1 MPPET
6 NRGQVVW
13 LTGPP
18 AAGKTTLARLL
29 EQDLRARGQ
38 RVEVLDGDEVRATT
52 SRDLGF
58 SRRDRDENVRRV
70 AEVAAAHSR
79 AGALVIV
86 ALVSPYAAGRRR
98 ARRRIGDRFLEVHVR
113 ASLDTRLRRDP
124 KGQYARALAGE
135 LPAFTGLTAPYEAP
149 TAPELVIDTD
159 RETPRRSA
167 RRLVSLISPAPS
179 CGVPG
184 RRRPERSLP

>member
-1 MPPET
+1 
-6 NRGQVVW
+6 VIW

-18 AAGKTTLARLL
+18 AAGKTTLAHLL
-29 EQDLRARGQ
+29 ERELKAQGR
-38 RVEVLDGDEVRATT
+38 RVEVLDGDEVRATM

-70 AEVAAAHSR
+70 AEAAAAHSG

-86 ALVSPYAAGRRR
+86 ALVSPYAAARRQ
-98 ARRRIGDRFLEVHVR
+98 ARRRIGDGFLEVHVR
-113 ASLDTRLRRDP
+113 ASLRARLRRDP
-124 KGQYARALAGE
+124 KGQYAQALAGE
-135 LPAFTGLTAPYEAP
+135 LPEFTGLTAAYEPP

-167 RRLVSLISPAPS
+167 RRLLSLISPSPS
-179 CGVPG
+179 YEEQGP
-184 RRRPERSLP
+184 RRREGSHP

>member
-1 MPPET
+1 
-6 NRGQVVW
+6 VIW

-29 EQDLRARGQ
+29 EHELKTAGR
-38 RVEVLDGDEVRATT
+38 RVEVLDGDEVRATM

-70 AEVAAAHSR
+70 AEAAAAHSR
-79 AGALVIV
+79 AGAVVIV
-86 ALVSPYAAGRRR
+86 ALVSPHAAARRR
-98 ARRRIGDRFLEVHVR
+98 ARRRVGDGFLEVHVR
-113 ASLDTRLRRDP
+113 ASLKARLRRDP

-135 LPAFTGLTAPYEAP
+135 LPAFTGLTAAYEPPA
-149 TAPELVIDTD
+149 APELVIDTD

-167 RRLVSLISPAPS
+167 RRLRSMIGAGPPSPSPS
-179 CGVPG
+179 YGDQG
-184 RRRPERSLP
+184 RRRPEGSHP